1 MASELEGLIA
11 GLLVHISCQGEE
23 GKFLF
28 SAVAKEP
35 TTKWLALGCPVDI
48 VLKAI
53 HHPST
58 HTETLS
64 ESDSAVQNRTA
75 ATIWSWLTARRDISV
90 GTDREYNHLTL
101 DEVLALSPS
110 GGTPGQNAEPSESH
124 HVRVFASEDTM
135 WESLTGHAV
144 DYKRVPKS
152 EWMLLLGIA
161 STTTHGILQGD
172 LGRLMDQDKRSVPKR
187 TDSLLKKGYIVK
199 RTTLVRGTK
208 TSKMWLKLF
217 APPLPKDGEGAD
229 EARPDM
235 TLTRQVLVEDLEPVP
250 WRIRW
255 TGESI
260 DYIALA
266 TTIMAIV
273 KEWGVLQ
280 MKDMKSKLGVLG
292 MRWQM
297 KVLAKVCRFL
307 NQRGVIQYVAAKLG
321 EKVFKDCVKYVRDL
335 NSEDWS
341 LYLSTGKRKSKT
353 PRNPD
358 LDGLDGNKQLIGQAS
373 NVSEISKAPPWS
385 LDKPIPV
392 IIAETAKRLGDV
404 GLTNPDVYALTL
416 GPSYSRHLS
425 SMTTA
430 LAVPNLQPPHLAHF
444 QIYSEH
450 TRSGKV
456 ASYRY
461 FAPNAPTLPTPSA
474 DTAGQTPTPT
484 SAAADA
490 YGFSSTPSSE
500 MSTENLPTLADLCN
514 MGMAN
519 RKTIGRPKAL
529 KGKKERSV
537 PTPKAKT
544 GRKRRGT
551 TSEVPSQKEVVE
563 VVEEGDVPEEVA
575 TPQMQEIIVQEPG
588 LPSQEALAQSSVAQP
603 EVDGA
608 TQEDAVSEPEQAG
621 KLVVTLKVTSVA
633 LKELLATLQP
643 ETITPARPT
652 RTRTTRSSARKFQP
666 RATSHPAYNEEID
679 TQNGGDNELEVDNFT
694 ENLLSG
700 RKRGRPKRG
709 EKRQTGNAEQN
720 GENDTSP
727 RPWVCEKCGRAW
739 KNDNGLLYHLTK
751 SRTSCNPSFDESTV
765 TPVRRGRKEAPPEVG
780 DQGIETP
787 AVDVPNNEDQGAVEG
802 IEREKSQDKDK
813 EIDHEKEKDNDRD
826 AEKDSEKEKEASP
839 EYEDVPSSK
848 AVPRTR
854 GPIAARPTWS
864 SRPTVSFKG
873 EAFHVNPEVQRP
885 PVAIFDSPKQAPL
898 LNGANGALVQGESS
912 QLRPVLGSLDRFNLF
927 ASSPKTP
934 RSKLQNGSHP
944 FTTPQPEQSEPLP
957 PFTNGTPSR
966 PSSFAKAKTPTVAD
980 TPISKA
986 VMNSRVFQII
996 QSILVEQRGV
1006 FPGGKSLW
1014 TAISIRW
1021 AESYSEVVPQIRS
1034 YQAAFR
1040 EMLKNKSVA
1049 EHWLTFR
1056 SKKGV
1061 TEKCHI
1067 VVQAGVDPFSPE
1079 ATEVVQRVQEAHPE
1093 LYLPPPFDAQVDN
1106 DLLKRGR
1113 RDLPQE
1119 VEMLDAPVY
1128 VARAAQK
1135 RAQDEYDDDG
1145 DDFPPPAKRGRK
1157 RKSLFGDGRSSKA
1170 RAWQGDMGELMC
1182 YEHFEP
1188 SQGAP
1193 EALQFLDP
1201 NTRLE
1206 EDDIEGSERCFADG
1220 FSSNLQQGTANSF
1233 SGEIVF
1239 DKPII
1244 VSGYDGVWPYITP
1257 QDFEMQD
1264 ASYTLTGWMP
1274 DPNWFAWS
1282 SMIDMIDMKAHS
1294 LNRQKL
1300 QHQQALDP
1308 YRCFEERLYC
1318 CMDLERAWSESF
1330 IHAPTG
1336 AAGPYN
1342 IFISLSSEVD
1352 DEGTEGAPAATPAI
1366 SWPSEWQFTPK
1377 SFLGDIP
1384 DQAMMIDSP
1393 SDDDEEDDST
1403 KWPSFPAYKP
1413 AHRLL
1418 RGRQSRGR
1426 GAGRASVSRPRASMS
1441 RQQAQQ
1447 PRVKR
1452 VRLVTRALMPI
1463 LEEAGQ
1469 GQQSQ
1474 HGQTQSKHGQDLV
1487 SQPQS
1492 ALENKE
1498 VEERLL
1504 AALIAVRVLLGG
1516 ADKSVDWGLL
1526 LKLFPN
1532 LALKDIRRFWI
1543 DTRREQGAYVRKL
1556 TKDFQDRFIVAY
1568 SKNELPEFDF
1578 EDPMDYDWD
1587 SLIDWTIEL
1596 PRRKGIDLPS
1606 TIDYFEDNF
1615 TTSPAATHDEEDP
1628 REKFYNPQSSVY
1640 ARFEAVTIP
1649 AFVTVDKMLSGLGH
1663 HIELTND
1670 VIARSWVRSL
1680 CCTDESRYTIDQIQ
1694 QKFSTLA
1701 GDGGD
1706 LNQIN
1711 VILRKAID
1719 TLTTQRIICKSKR
1732 LPLSGRPFR
1741 LNEAFSHILGK
1752 LAQRTKYQDAAN
1764 FKAKLDATFRRGEA
1778 FRVPFAP
1785 LDDGSVMALTNLNAS
1800 ERIQLTPVNVPHI
1813 PLGFRPGYYEMR
1825 KLQKNCYF
1833 WNIEA
1838 TPTDSY
1844 KYDEDV
1850 AVLRKSI
1857 HEGPPTADRLLPQWV
1872 DFFGRRDAERWMDV
1886 LGAFCFVYANRGY
1899 LTIEG
1904 VCNALKPILEEF
1916 EAQMIMDW
1924 GLKTGVLEEDA
1935 LGLKVGEW
1943 WWLAVPWQWGRQLK
1957 PRGQLED

>member
-11 GLLVHISCQGEE
+11 GLLVHISCHGEE
-23 GKFLF
+23 
-28 SAVAKEP
+28 
-35 TTKWLALGCPVDI
+35 GCPVDG

-58 HTETLS
+58 QTESLS
-64 ESDSAVQNRTA
+64 EGDSAVQARTA

-90 GTDREYNHLTL
+90 GADREYNHLTL
-101 DEVLALSPS
+101 DQVLALPIA
-110 GGTPGQNAEPSESH
+110 GGTPGQNAEPTEALRGNPTEHH
-124 HVRVFASEDTM
+124 HVRVYASEDTM

-161 STTTHGILQGD
+161 STTTQGILQGD
-172 LGRLMDQDKRSVPKR
+172 LGRLTDQDKRSVPKR

-217 APPLPKDGEGAD
+217 APPLPKDGEGVD

-250 WRIRW
+250 WRVRW

-335 NSEDWS
+335 NAEDWS

-358 LDGLDGNKQLIGQAS
+358 LDGYDGNKQLIGQAS
-373 NVSEISKAPPWS
+373 NVSEVSKSPPWS

-392 IIAETAKRLGDV
+392 IIAEMAKRLGDV

-430 LAVPNLQPPHLAHF
+430 LAVPGLQPPHLAHF

-450 TRSGKV
+450 TRTGKV

-461 FAPNAPTLPTPSA
+461 FAPNAPHTPSPPSTDA
-474 DTAGQTPTPT
+474 AGQESTPTP
-484 SAAADA
+484 ADI
-490 YGFSSTPSSE
+490 YGFSSLPSS
-500 MSTENLPTLADLCN
+500 SISHENSPTLAELCS
-514 MGMAN
+514 MGMTN
-519 RKTIGRPKAL
+519 RKTVGRPKASKAK
-529 KGKKERSV
+529 KGKPA
-537 PTPKAKT
+537 PTPKAKR
-544 GRKRRGT
+544 GRKRRAPT
-551 TSEVPSQKEVVE
+551 PEISPQEEVGQEDEATEEVVIPQI
-563 VVEEGDVPEEVA
+563 PE
-575 TPQMQEIIVQEPG
+575 TIVQEPE
-588 LPSQEALAQSSVAQP
+588 LPTETPAPELLAPP
-603 EVDGA
+603 EINED
-608 TQEDAVSEPEQAG
+608 QRDDAVPEPQKTAT
-621 KLVVTLKVTSVA
+621 LVVTLKVSPAA
-633 LKELLATLQP
+633 LKELLAKSQTDVA
-643 ETITPARPT
+643 TPARPT
-652 RTRTTRSSARKFQP
+652 RTRPTRSSARKVQT
-666 RATSHPAYNEEID
+666 RTINTDAENEEISNRMD
-679 TQNGGDNELEVDNFT
+679 VDDELELNNST
-694 ENLLSG
+694 ESLLTG
-700 RKRGRPKRG
+700 RKRGRPKKG
-709 EKRQTGNAEQN
+709 EDRPKGNAEQAT
-720 GENDTSP
+720 ENDNSP
-727 RPWVCEKCGRAW
+727 RPW
-739 KNDNGLLYHLTK
+739 
-751 SRTSCNPSFDESTV
+751 SRTNCNPSFDVTTV
-765 TPVRRGRKEAPPEVG
+765 TPTRRGKKESVIEVG
-780 DQGIETP
+780 DQDTATP
-787 AVDVPNNEDQGAVEG
+787 VVDKPQEQDRRAVDDE
-802 IEREKSQDKDK
+802 EREEPQDKDK
-813 EIDHEKEKDNDRD
+813 DHDNNENTGREIDNDEGEKDGKARG
-826 AEKDSEKEKEASP
+826 EGKEPSP
-839 EYEDVPSSK
+839 DDEDVPMPKSVS
-848 AVPRTR
+848 RTR

-864 SRPTVSFKG
+864 SRPTLSFKG
-873 EAFHVNPEVQRP
+873 EAFQVNPELQRP
-885 PVAIFDSPKQAPL
+885 PVAMFDSPKQPSL
-898 LNGANGALVQGESS
+898 INGTNGALVQGENS
-912 QLRPVLGSLDRFNLF
+912 QLRPVLSSLDRFSLVG
-927 ASSPKTP
+927 ASPKTP
-934 RSKLQNGSHP
+934 RSKLQRNGSQP
-944 FTTPQPEQSEPLP
+944 DATPQPEQYQPIQHS
-957 PFTNGTPSR
+957 TNGTPSG
-966 PSSFAKAKTPTVAD
+966 PGSVVKPKTPMVTD
-980 TPISKA
+980 TPITKA
-986 VMNSRVFQII
+986 VINNRVSQII
-996 QSILVEQRGV
+996 QNILAEHQGV

-1014 TAISIRW
+1014 TVISIRW
-1021 AESYSEVVPQIRS
+1021 VEAFPEVVPQIRS

-1040 EMLKNKSVA
+1040 ELLKHKIVA

-1061 TEKCHI
+1061 TEKCHL
-1067 VVQAGVDPFSPE
+1067 VVTAGVDPFSPE
-1079 ATEVVQRVQEAHPE
+1079 ASDVAQKIQEAHPD
-1093 LYLPPPFDAQVDN
+1093 LYLPPPFDAQLDS

-1113 RDLPQE
+1113 RDLPEE

-1135 RAQDEYDDDG
+1135 RALDEYDDDG
-1145 DDFPPPAKRGRK
+1145 DDFPPPAKRGQK
-1157 RKSLFGDGRSSKA
+1157 RKSMFADGRPSRS
-1170 RAWQGDMGELMC
+1170 RAWQGDMGEPMC
-1182 YEHFEP
+1182 YEHFES

-1201 NTRLE
+1201 NTCLE
-1206 EDDIEGSERCFADG
+1206 EDGIEGSERYFTDD
-1220 FSSNLQQGTANSF
+1220 FRTILEQRLSNPF

-1244 VSGYDGVWPYITP
+1244 VSGYDGVWPRITP

-1282 SMIDMIDMKAHS
+1282 SMIDMIDRKAHL
-1294 LNRQKL
+1294 LNRDKL
-1300 QHQQALDP
+1300 QRQDVLDP
-1308 YRCFEERLYC
+1308 YRCFIERLYC

-1330 IHAPTG
+1330 INAPPG
-1336 AAGPYN
+1336 AAGPHN
-1342 IFISLSSEVD
+1342 IFISFSSERD
-1352 DEGTEGAPAATPAI
+1352 DQETFLTVLFWWTLRLMKKMIALIGQSSRHIGNKSLLEALVANRGA
-1366 SWPSEWQFTPK
+1366 
-1377 SFLGDIP
+1377 
-1384 DQAMMIDSP
+1384 
-1393 SDDDEEDDST
+1393 
-1403 KWPSFPAYKP
+1403 
-1413 AHRLL
+1413 
-1418 RGRQSRGR
+1418 RGVGR
-1426 GAGRASVSRPRASMS
+1426 GSVSRPRASIS
-1441 RQQAQQ
+1441 RQQVAQQ

-1463 LEEAGQ
+1463 PEEAEQRQQ
-1469 GQQSQ
+1469 GQHDQQGPS
-1474 HGQTQSKHGQDLV
+1474 SVD
-1487 SQPQS
+1487 SDS
-1492 ALENKE
+1492 
-1498 VEERLL
+1498 ERLL

-1543 DTRREQGAYVRKL
+1543 DARREQGAYVRKL

-1587 SLIDWTIEL
+1587 NLIEWTLEL
-1596 PRRKGIDLPS
+1596 PRRKGVDLPS
-1606 TIDYFEDNF
+1606 TRHYFEDNF
-1615 TTSPAATHDEEDP
+1615 STSAAATHEEEDP

-1640 ARFEAVTIP
+1640 ARFEAVTFP
-1649 AFVTVDKMLSGLGH
+1649 AFVTVDKMLSGLNQKVK
-1663 HIELTND
+1663 ITNE

-1680 CCTDESRYTIDQIQ
+1680 CCTDESRYTVDQIQ
-1694 QKFSTLA
+1694 QKFGTLA
-1701 GDGGD
+1701 DGDQD
-1706 LNQIN
+1706 QIN
-1711 VILRKAID
+1711 AILKEAID
-1719 TLTTQRIICKSKR
+1719 VLTAQRIICKSKR
-1732 LPLSGRPFR
+1732 PPLSGRPFR
-1741 LNEAFSHILGK
+1741 LNEAFGHVLGK
-1752 LAQRTKYQDAAN
+1752 LAQRTKYQDAAD
-1764 FKAKLDATFRRGEA
+1764 FKSKLDATFRRGEA
-1778 FRVPFAP
+1778 FRVPFN
-1785 LDDGSVMALTNLNAS
+1785 LQDGAVMALTNLNAGG
-1800 ERIQLTPVNVPHI
+1800 RIKLTPVNVPHI

-1825 KLQKNCYF
+1825 KLKKDCYF

-1850 AVLRKSI
+1850 GVIRKSI
-1857 HEGPPTADRLLPQWV
+1857 NEGPPTAKHLLPQWV
-1872 DFFGRRDAERWMDV
+1872 DFFGRRDAERWMDRTSNYR
-1886 LGAFCFVYANRGY
+1886 GCMQCAQAN
-1899 LTIEG
+1899 
-1904 VCNALKPILEEF
+1904 LEEF
-1916 EAQMIMDW
+1916 EAELIMDW
-1924 GLKTGVLEEDA
+1924 GMKTGVLEEDEDG
-1935 LGLKVGEW
+1935 LGLRVGEW

-1957 PRGQLED
+1957 ARREVED

>member
-11 GLLVHISCQGEE
+11 GLLVHISCHGEE
-23 GKFLF
+23 GKFITLIL
-28 SAVAKEP
+28 AATQEP
-35 TTKWLALGCPVDI
+35 ITNCFTLGCSVDG

-58 HTETLS
+58 QTESLS
-64 ESDSAVQNRTA
+64 EGDSTVQARTA

-90 GTDREYNHLTL
+90 GADREYNHLTL
-101 DEVLALSPS
+101 DQVLAVATA
-110 GGTPGQNAEPSESH
+110 GGTPGQNVEPTEPH
-124 HVRVFASEDTM
+124 QVRVYASEDTM

-161 STTTHGILQGD
+161 STTTQGILQGD
-172 LGRLMDQDKRSVPKR
+172 LGRLTDQDKRSVPKR

-217 APPLPKDGEGAD
+217 APPLPKDGEGVD

-250 WRIRW
+250 WRVRW

-335 NSEDWS
+335 NAEDWS

-358 LDGLDGNKQLIGQAS
+358 LDGYDGNKQLIGQAS
-373 NVSEISKAPPWS
+373 NVSEVSKSPPWS

-392 IIAETAKRLGDV
+392 IIAEMAKRLGDV

-430 LAVPNLQPPHLAHF
+430 LAIPGLQPPHLTHF

-461 FAPNAPTLPTPSA
+461 FAPNAAQSPA
-474 DTAGQTPTPT
+474 DAAGQEPTPTP
-484 SAAADA
+484 ADI
-490 YGFSSTPSSE
+490 YGFSSLPSS
-500 MSTENLPTLADLCN
+500 SISHDNSPTLAELCS
-514 MGMAN
+514 MGKTN
-519 RKTIGRPKAL
+519 RKSVGRPKASKAK
-529 KGKKERSV
+529 KGKLA
-537 PTPKAKT
+537 PTPKAKR
-544 GRKRRGT
+544 GRKRRAPT
-551 TSEVPSQKEVVE
+551 PEVLPQEEVVQEDE
-563 VVEEGDVPEEVA
+563 VTEAVVIPQIPE
-575 TPQMQEIIVQEPG
+575 TIVQEPE
-588 LPSQEALAQSSVAQP
+588 LPLETPALESLAPP
-603 EVDGA
+603 EIDEN
-608 TQEDAVSEPEQAG
+608 QRDDAASEPQKAAT
-621 KLVVTLKVTSVA
+621 LVVTLKVSAAA
-633 LKELLATLQP
+633 LKELLARAQTDVA
-643 ETITPARPT
+643 TPVRPT
-652 RTRTTRSSARKFQP
+652 RTRPTRSSTRKVQT
-666 RATSHPAYNEEID
+666 RTANADAENEELNCRMD
-679 TQNGGDNELEVDNFT
+679 VDDELEPNNTT
-694 ENLLSG
+694 ESLLTG
-700 RKRGRPKRG
+700 RKRGRPKKG
-709 EKRQTGNAEQN
+709 EDRPKGNAEQAA
-720 GENDTSP
+720 ENDNSP

-739 KNDNGLLYHLTK
+739 KNDNGLLYHVTK
-751 SRTSCNPSFDESTV
+751 SKTSCNPSFDVSTV
-765 TPVRRGRKEAPPEVG
+765 TPTRRGRRESVIEVD
-780 DQGIETP
+780 DQDTATP
-787 AVDVPNNEDQGAVEG
+787 VVDESQELGRRAVNDAG
-802 IEREKSQDKDK
+802 REESQDKDK
-813 EIDHEKEKDNDRD
+813 GRDINGNNGREVDNDEGEKDGKARG
-826 AEKDSEKEKEASP
+826 EGMEISP
-839 EYEDVPSSK
+839 ENEDIPTPKPVS
-848 AVPRTR
+848 RTR

-864 SRPTVSFKG
+864 SRPTLSFKG
-873 EAFHVNPEVQRP
+873 EAFQVNPELQRP
-885 PVAIFDSPKQAPL
+885 PVALFDSPKQPSL
-898 LNGANGALVQGESS
+898 INGSNGALVQGENS
-912 QLRPVLGSLDRFNLF
+912 QLRPVLSSLDRFSL
-927 ASSPKTP
+927 AGASPKTP
-934 RSKLQNGSHP
+934 RSKLQRNGSQP
-944 FTTPQPEQSEPLP
+944 DAICQSEQPQPMQTSANE
-957 PFTNGTPSR
+957 TPSAAG
-966 PSSFAKAKTPTVAD
+966 SSVKPKTPMVTD
-980 TPISKA
+980 TPITKA
-986 VMNSRVFQII
+986 VINTRISQII
-996 QSILVEQRGV
+996 QDILAEHHGV

-1021 AESYSEVVPQIRS
+1021 VEAFPEVVPQIRS

-1040 EMLKNKSVA
+1040 ELLKHKIVA

-1061 TEKCHI
+1061 TEKCHLI
-1067 VVQAGVDPFSPE
+1067 VTAGVDPFSPE
-1079 ATEVVQRVQEAHPE
+1079 ASDVAQKIQEAHPD
-1093 LYLPPPFDAQVDN
+1093 LYLPPPFDAQLDS

-1113 RDLPQE
+1113 RDLPEE

-1135 RAQDEYDDDG
+1135 RALDEYDDDG
-1145 DDFPPPAKRGRK
+1145 EDFPPPAKRGRK
-1157 RKSLFGDGRSSKA
+1157 RKSMFADGRPSRP
-1170 RAWQGDMGELMC
+1170 RAWQGDMGEPMC
-1182 YEHFEP
+1182 YEHFES

-1193 EALQFLDP
+1193 EALHFLDP
-1201 NTRLE
+1201 NTCLE
-1206 EDDIEGSERCFADG
+1206 EDGIEGSERYFTDDFRAILEQRL
-1220 FSSNLQQGTANSF
+1220 SSSF

-1244 VSGYDGVWPYITP
+1244 VSGYDGVWPHMALE
-1257 QDFEMQD
+1257 DFEMQD

-1282 SMIDMIDMKAHS
+1282 SMIDMIDRKAHS
-1294 LNRQKL
+1294 LNRDKL
-1300 QHQQALDP
+1300 QRHDVLDP
-1308 YRCFEERLYC
+1308 YRCFIERLYC

-1330 IHAPTG
+1330 INAPRG
-1336 AAGPYN
+1336 AAGPHN
-1342 IFISLSSEVD
+1342 IFISFSSEKD
-1352 DEGTEGAPAATPAI
+1352 DQVLETPAPEF
-1366 SWPSEWQFTPK
+1366 SWPLDWQLTPK
-1377 SFLGDIP
+1377 SFPGDVP
-1384 DQAMMIDSP
+1384 DRTLLVDAS
-1393 SDDDEEDDST
+1393 SDEEDDST
-1403 KWPSFPAYKP
+1403 EWPEFPVYRQQKLVRGA
-1413 AHRLL
+1413 
-1418 RGRQSRGR
+1418 GRQSRGR
-1426 GAGRASVSRPRASMS
+1426 GVGRGSLSRPRASIS
-1441 RQQAQQ
+1441 RQQLAQQ

-1463 LEEAGQ
+1463 TEEAEQ
-1469 GQQSQ
+1469 RQQVQNGQQGPS
-1474 HGQTQSKHGQDLV
+1474 SVD
-1487 SQPQS
+1487 SDS
-1492 ALENKE
+1492 
-1498 VEERLL
+1498 ERLL
-1504 AALIAVRVLLGG
+1504 AALVAVRVLLGG

-1543 DTRREQGAYVRKL
+1543 DARREQGAYVRKL

-1587 SLIDWTIEL
+1587 SLIEWTLEL
-1596 PRRKGIDLPS
+1596 PRRKGVDLPS
-1606 TIDYFEDNF
+1606 TRHYFEDNF
-1615 TTSPAATHDEEDP
+1615 STSAAATHEEEDP
-1628 REKFYNPQSSVY
+1628 REKFYNPQSSVF
-1640 ARFEAVTIP
+1640 ARFEAVTFP
-1649 AFVTVDKMLSGLGH
+1649 AFVTVDNMVSGLGQKVK
-1663 HIELTND
+1663 ITNE

-1680 CCTDESRYTIDQIQ
+1680 CCTDESRYTVDQIQ
-1694 QKFSTLA
+1694 QKFGTLA
-1701 GDGGD
+1701 DGDQD
-1706 LNQIN
+1706 QIN
-1711 VILRKAID
+1711 AILKEAID
-1719 TLTTQRIICKSKR
+1719 VLTAQRIICKSKR
-1732 LPLSGRPFR
+1732 PPLSGRPFR
-1741 LNEAFSHILGK
+1741 LNEAFGHVLGK
-1752 LAQRTKYQDAAN
+1752 LAQRTKYQDAAD
-1764 FKAKLDATFRRGEA
+1764 FKSKLDATFRRGEA
-1778 FRVPFAP
+1778 YQVPFN
-1785 LDDGSVMALTNLNAS
+1785 LQDGAVMALMNLNAS
-1800 ERIQLTPVNVPHI
+1800 ERIKLTPVNVPHI

-1825 KLQKNCYF
+1825 KLKKDSYF

-1850 AVLRKSI
+1850 SVIRKSI
-1857 HEGPPTADRLLPQWV
+1857 NEGPPTAKHLLPQWV

-1886 LGAFCFVYANRGY
+1886 LGAFCFVYATRGY

-1916 EAQMIMDW
+1916 EAELIMDW
-1924 GLKTGVLEEDA
+1924 GIKTGVLEEDEDG
-1935 LGLKVGEW
+1935 LGLRVGEW
-1943 WWLAVPWQWGRQLK
+1943 WWLAVPWQCGRQLK
-1957 PRGQLED
+1957 ARGEVED

>member
-11 GLLVHISCQGEE
+11 GLLVHISCHGEE
-23 GKFLF
+23 
-28 SAVAKEP
+28 
-35 TTKWLALGCPVDI
+35 GCPVDG

-58 HTETLS
+58 QTESLS
-64 ESDSAVQNRTA
+64 EGDSAVQARTA

-90 GTDREYNHLTL
+90 GADREYNHLTL
-101 DEVLALSPS
+101 DQVLALPIA
-110 GGTPGQNAEPSESH
+110 GGTPGQNAEPTEPLRGNPTEHH
-124 HVRVFASEDTM
+124 HVRVYASEDTM

-161 STTTHGILQGD
+161 STTTQGILQGD
-172 LGRLMDQDKRSVPKR
+172 LGRLTDQDKRSVPKR

-217 APPLPKDGEGAD
+217 APPLPKDGEGVD

-250 WRIRW
+250 WRVRW

-335 NSEDWS
+335 NAEDWS

-358 LDGLDGNKQLIGQAS
+358 LDGYDGNKQLIGQAS
-373 NVSEISKAPPWS
+373 NVSEVSKSPPWS

-392 IIAETAKRLGDV
+392 IIAEMAKRLGDV

-430 LAVPNLQPPHLAHF
+430 LAVPGLQPPHLAHF

-450 TRSGKV
+450 TRTGKV

-461 FAPNAPTLPTPSA
+461 FAPNAPHTPSPPSTDA
-474 DTAGQTPTPT
+474 AGQESTPTP
-484 SAAADA
+484 ADI
-490 YGFSSTPSSE
+490 YGFSSLPSS
-500 MSTENLPTLADLCN
+500 SISHENSPTLAELCS
-514 MGMAN
+514 MGMTN
-519 RKTIGRPKAL
+519 RKTVGRPKASKAK
-529 KGKKERSV
+529 KGKPA
-537 PTPKAKT
+537 PTPKAKR
-544 GRKRRGT
+544 GRKRRAPT
-551 TSEVPSQKEVVE
+551 PEISPQEEVGQEDEATEEVVIPQI
-563 VVEEGDVPEEVA
+563 PE
-575 TPQMQEIIVQEPG
+575 TIVQEPE
-588 LPSQEALAQSSVAQP
+588 LPTETPAPELLAPSEINEDQR
-603 EVDGA
+603 D
-608 TQEDAVSEPEQAG
+608 DAVPEPQKAAT
-621 KLVVTLKVTSVA
+621 LVVTLKVSPAA
-633 LKELLATLQP
+633 LKELLAKAQTDVA
-643 ETITPARPT
+643 TPARPT
-652 RTRTTRSSARKFQP
+652 RTRPTRSSARKVQT
-666 RATSHPAYNEEID
+666 RTINTDAENEEISNRMD
-679 TQNGGDNELEVDNFT
+679 VDDELELNNST
-694 ENLLSG
+694 ESLLTG
-700 RKRGRPKRG
+700 RKRGRPKKG
-709 EKRQTGNAEQN
+709 EDRPKGNAEQAT
-720 GENDTSP
+720 ENDNSP

-739 KNDNGLLYHLTK
+739 KNDNGLLYHVTK
-751 SRTSCNPSFDESTV
+751 SRTNCNPSFDVSTV
-765 TPVRRGRKEAPPEVG
+765 TPTRRGKKESVIEVG
-780 DQGIETP
+780 DQDTATP
-787 AVDVPNNEDQGAVEG
+787 VVDKPQEQDRRAVDDE
-802 IEREKSQDKDK
+802 EREEPQDKDK
-813 EIDHEKEKDNDRD
+813 DHNNNENTGREIDNDEGEKDGKARG
-826 AEKDSEKEKEASP
+826 EGKEPSP
-839 EYEDVPSSK
+839 DDEDVPMPKPVS
-848 AVPRTR
+848 RTR

-864 SRPTVSFKG
+864 SRPTLSFKG
-873 EAFHVNPEVQRP
+873 EAFQVNPELQRP
-885 PVAIFDSPKQAPL
+885 PVTMFDSPKQPSL
-898 LNGANGALVQGESS
+898 INGTNGALVQGENS
-912 QLRPVLGSLDRFNLF
+912 QLRPVLSSLDRFSLVG
-927 ASSPKTP
+927 ASPKTP
-934 RSKLQNGSHP
+934 RSKLQRNGSQP
-944 FTTPQPEQSEPLP
+944 DATPQPEQYQPIQHS
-957 PFTNGTPSR
+957 TNGTPSG
-966 PSSFAKAKTPTVAD
+966 PGSVVKPKTPMVTD
-980 TPISKA
+980 TPITKA
-986 VMNSRVFQII
+986 VINNRVSQII
-996 QSILVEQRGV
+996 QNILAEHQGV

-1021 AESYSEVVPQIRS
+1021 VEAFPEVVPQIRS

-1040 EMLKNKSVA
+1040 ELLKHKIVA

-1061 TEKCHI
+1061 TEKCHL
-1067 VVQAGVDPFSPE
+1067 VVTAGVDPFSPE
-1079 ATEVVQRVQEAHPE
+1079 ASDVAQKIQEAHPD
-1093 LYLPPPFDAQVDN
+1093 LYLPPPFDAQLDS

-1113 RDLPQE
+1113 RDLPEE

-1135 RAQDEYDDDG
+1135 RALDEYDDDG

-1157 RKSLFGDGRSSKA
+1157 RKSMFADGRPSRS
-1170 RAWQGDMGELMC
+1170 RAWQGDMGEPMC
-1182 YEHFEP
+1182 YEHFES

-1201 NTRLE
+1201 NTCLE
-1206 EDDIEGSERCFADG
+1206 EDGIEGSERYFTDD
-1220 FSSNLQQGTANSF
+1220 FRTILEQRLSNPF

-1244 VSGYDGVWPYITP
+1244 VSGYDGVWPRITP

-1282 SMIDMIDMKAHS
+1282 SMIDMIDRKAHL
-1294 LNRQKL
+1294 LNRDKL
-1300 QHQQALDP
+1300 QRQDVLDP
-1308 YRCFEERLYC
+1308 YRCFIERLYC

-1330 IHAPTG
+1330 INAPPG
-1336 AAGPYN
+1336 AAGPHN
-1342 IFISLSSEVD
+1342 IFISFSSERD
-1352 DEGTEGAPAATPAI
+1352 DQVLETPAPEF
-1366 SWPSEWQFTPK
+1366 SWPLDWQLTPK
-1377 SFLGDIP
+1377 SFQGDVP
-1384 DQAMMIDSP
+1384 DRALLVDAS
-1393 SDDDEEDDST
+1393 SDEEDDST
-1403 KWPSFPAYKP
+1403 DWPEFPAYRQQKL
-1413 AHRLL
+1413 ARGA
-1418 RGRQSRGR
+1418 GRQSRGR
-1426 GAGRASVSRPRASMS
+1426 GVGRGSVSRPRASIS
-1441 RQQAQQ
+1441 RQQLAQQ

-1463 LEEAGQ
+1463 PEEAEQRQQ
-1469 GQQSQ
+1469 GQHDQQGPS
-1474 HGQTQSKHGQDLV
+1474 SVD
-1487 SQPQS
+1487 SDS
-1492 ALENKE
+1492 
-1498 VEERLL
+1498 ERLL

-1543 DTRREQGAYVRKL
+1543 DARREQGAYVRKL

-1587 SLIDWTIEL
+1587 NLIEWTLEL
-1596 PRRKGIDLPS
+1596 PRRKGVDLPS
-1606 TIDYFEDNF
+1606 TRHYFEDNF
-1615 TTSPAATHDEEDP
+1615 STSAAATHEEEDP

-1640 ARFEAVTIP
+1640 ARFEAVTFP
-1649 AFVTVDKMLSGLGH
+1649 AYVTVDKMLSGLNQKVK
-1663 HIELTND
+1663 ITNE

-1680 CCTDESRYTIDQIQ
+1680 CCTDESRYTVDQIQ
-1694 QKFSTLA
+1694 QKFGTLA
-1701 GDGGD
+1701 DGDQD
-1706 LNQIN
+1706 QIN
-1711 VILRKAID
+1711 AILKEAID
-1719 TLTTQRIICKSKR
+1719 VLTAQRIICKSKR
-1732 LPLSGRPFR
+1732 PPLSGRPFR
-1741 LNEAFSHILGK
+1741 LNEAFGHVLGK
-1752 LAQRTKYQDAAN
+1752 LAQRTKYQDAAD
-1764 FKAKLDATFRRGEA
+1764 FKSKLDATFRRGEA
-1778 FRVPFAP
+1778 FRVPFN
-1785 LDDGSVMALTNLNAS
+1785 LQDGAVMALTNLNAGG
-1800 ERIQLTPVNVPHI
+1800 RIKLTPVNVPHI

-1825 KLQKNCYF
+1825 KLKKDCYF

-1844 KYDEDV
+1844 KYDKDV
-1850 AVLRKSI
+1850 GVIRKSI
-1857 HEGPPTADRLLPQWV
+1857 NEGPPTAKHLLPQWV

-1886 LGAFCFVYANRGY
+1886 LGAFCFVYANRGH

-1916 EAQMIMDW
+1916 EAELIMDW
-1924 GLKTGVLEEDA
+1924 GMKTGVLEEDEDG
-1935 LGLKVGEW
+1935 LGLRVGEW
-1943 WWLAVPWQWGRQLK
+1943 WWLAVPWQWGRQPK
-1957 PRGQLED
+1957 ARREVED